1 MRITPGRIIS
11 LSLLTLFL
19 GTMAAPASLVW
30 RPGEGWT
37 DEKGSDISASS
48 SRDQLDVARELEKKG
63 DDQNAYKAYKGLVR
77 RWPLSFFAPEAQYK
91 IGWLEEQKGEFLQA
105 FKSYQ
110 KMLEKYPSSNFFDQA
125 LEREFAIG
133 NLYLAGEPQRL
144 WKIPLGPSMEKTVE
158 IYETI
163 IKNAPY
169 GKYAPQAQ
177 FKIGLAYEKMKKFNE
192 AVKAYN
198 TVIDKYPGNDIVDD
212 AQYQIGYAWMRAS
225 SEADYD
231 QSAAEKSIESFQD
244 FLVRYPTSEKAAA
257 AKANIE
263 SLQTR
268 RTQGSFNI
276 AKFYEKQGN
285 IKAAYIY
292 YNEVLRENPSSEQ
305 AQQAKLKIDQLR
317 PLVEGKKTAQTA
329 SDTPQTAATTAQQ

>member
-1 MRITPGRIIS
+1 
-11 LSLLTLFL
+11 
-19 GTMAAPASLVW
+19 MAASAALVW

-48 SRDQLDVARELEKKG
+48 SRDQLELAKELEKKG
-63 DDQNAYKAYKGLVR
+63 DLTGAYKAYKGLIR
-77 RWPLSFFAPEAQYK
+77 RWPLSFSAPEAQYK
-91 IGWLEEQKGEFLQA
+91 IGWLEEQQADFWRA

-110 KMLEKYPSSNFFDQA
+110 KMIEKYPSSSFYDQA

-144 WKIPLGPSMEKTVE
+144 WKIPIGPSMEKTVE
-158 IYETI
+158 IFESI

-169 GKYAPQAQ
+169 GKYATQSQ
-177 FKIGLAYEKMKKFNE
+177 FKIGLAYEKQKKFNE

-198 TVIDKYPGNDIVDD
+198 TIIDKYPGNDIVDD

-225 SEADYD
+225 SEPDYD
-231 QSAAEKSIESFQD
+231 QSAAEKSIEAFQD
-244 FLVRYPTSEKAAA
+244 FIVRYPTSEKVAA

-263 SLQTR
+263 RLSGQ

-285 IKAAYIY
+285 YKAAFIY
-292 YNEVLRENPSSEQ
+292 YNEVVRQNPNSD
-305 AQQAKLKIDQLR
+305 QAKEAKDKIDALR
-317 PLVEGKKTAQTA
+317 PLVEGKAAAQKTAQTNPP
-329 SDTPQTAATTAQQ
+329 SDGKLPQ